1 MKRLE
6 LSTQSTAIPVW
17 IGRGL
22 GPALGAY
29 LARRPLRPS
38 RVLVI
43 HDPAVEHMAKSMA
56 AHVPFPTSLL
66 ALPQGEKAKRLMTIE
81 QLHAAC
87 AKLDPIPDRSSLVV
101 AVGGGA
107 AGDVAALFAS
117 TYMRGIPVIHVPTT
131 LLAMVDSS
139 VGGKTGVN
147 TLLGKNMLGTFW
159 QPEAVFA
166 DFDALATL
174 PRREYRAALAEVV
187 KTAAVLDASLFA
199 LLEKESAVFG
209 INPVSARPGS
219 ESYSREAFA
228 ANDRAAGGNLMV
240 AAGCMTLE
248 EMVESMVERCLMLKA
263 RVVAGDEREAGPRA
277 VLNFGH
283 TVGHAVEKLTDYGL
297 LHGEAVAIGMVAAC
311 RVGET
316 LGSTPPAVTARIT
329 NLLTRLGLPTALPA
343 SLAPDAVAAAAWGDK
358 KRRGSTLAMV
368 LCDAIG
374 SHVMKELTDP
384 AVIAEALGLATNP
397 RSPTQTEGRE

>member
-6 LSTQSTAIPVW
+6 LTTQTTTIPVW

-22 GPALGAY
+22 APALGAC

-43 HDPAVEHMAKSMA
+43 HDPAVEYVAKAMA

-66 ALPQGEKAKRLMTIE
+66 ALPQGEKAKRLMTLE

-87 AKLDPIPDRSSLVV
+87 ARLDPIPDRSSLVV

-107 AGDVAALFAS
+107 AGDAAALFAS

-131 LLAMVDSS
+131 LLGMVDSS
-139 VGGKTGVN
+139 IGGKTGVN

-187 KTAAVLDASLFA
+187 KTAAVLDAGLFA
-199 LLEKESAVFG
+199 MLEKEAAVFG

-228 ANDRAAGGNLMV
+228 ANDRTAGGNLMV

-248 EMVESMVERCLMLKA
+248 EMVESVVESCLKLKA
-263 RVVAGDEREAGPRA
+263 RVVAGDERESGPRA

-311 RVGET
+311 RIGES
-316 LGSTPPAVTARIT
+316 LAATPPTVTARIAS
-329 NLLTRLGLPTALPA
+329 LLAKLGLPTEIPPNLTPA
-343 SLAPDAVAAAAWGDK
+343 AVAAAAWGDK
-358 KRRGSTLAMV
+358 KRRGGTLTMV
-368 LCDAIG
+368 LCDTIG
-374 SHVMKELTDP
+374 THRLMEVTSPETVQNALAP
-384 AVIAEALGLATNP
+384 ASQKA
-397 RSPTQTEGRE
+397 